1 MRKNH
6 ILQNVKNSHFWPF
19 LKMVKTINFIKSIKN
34 KKFFYKNFQK
44 KVQKS
49 DFFSKSGKTRFLKKG
64 GVPPVGSVRGGS
76 PPKSAALSSVWIGAN
91 YVKSDMVPIR
101 NTTRK
106 KKSEFGRGG
115 INSDFSTTFDHFRH
129 DFNDFRK
136 KWNFEKS
143 EKSAF
148 SCFFIKKFL

>member
-1 MRKNH
+1 MKDSTLSK
-6 ILQNVKNSHFWPF
+6 IIKVFDVFYDDFGF
-19 LKMVKTINFIKSIKN
+19 LELGDLFLL
-34 KKFFYKNFQK
+34 
-44 KVQKS
+44 
-49 DFFSKSGKTRFLKKG
+49 FLKKLKKG
-64 GVPPVGSVRGGS
+64 LGPPW
-76 PPKSAALSSVWIGAN
+76 PKSPKKSSINRPKTAALSSVWIGAN

-143 EKSAF
+143 EKKWF
-148 SCFFIKKFL
+148 SIFFYIIFIKIKNNYLIIIVVKKGLKK

>member
-1 MRKNH
+1 MKTQKVTFF
-6 ILQNVKNSHFWPF
+6 QNPEKRVFW
-19 LKMVKTINFIKSIKN
+19 
-34 KKFFYKNFQK
+34 
-44 KVQKS
+44 
-49 DFFSKSGKTRFLKKG
+49 KKG
-64 GVPPVGSVRGGS
+64 GYPLSAQSGGGP

-143 EKSAF
+143 EKKCARR
-148 SCFFIKKFL
+148 KNL